1 MARLAGKVALITG
14 AARGM
19 GRTTAELF
27 ADEGATVIAGD
38 VREPEPA
45 FASEAIES
53 VHLDVSSEDAW
64 RSVVSDVLDRH
75 GRIDVLV
82 NNAGIIQYEGLEDM
96 TLEIWHRTIAVDQ
109 TGVFLGMREVVPVMK
124 RNGGGSIVNI
134 SSIWGSAAV
143 SGAHAYHA
151 AKSAVRNMTKNVA
164 MEYARDGIRANSVHP
179 GYIVTPLTEVQAP
192 EVNQLMIDTT
202 PMRRPGQ
209 SIEVAYGTLYLA
221 SDEASYVTGIELVI
235 DGGYLAQ

>member
-96 TLEIWHRTIAVDQ
+96 TLET
-109 TGVFLGMREVVPVMK
+109 
-124 RNGGGSIVNI
+124 
-134 SSIWGSAAV
+134 
-143 SGAHAYHA
+143 
-151 AKSAVRNMTKNVA
+151 
-164 MEYARDGIRANSVHP
+164 
-179 GYIVTPLTEVQAP
+179 
-192 EVNQLMIDTT
+192 
-202 PMRRPGQ
+202 
-209 SIEVAYGTLYLA
+209 
-221 SDEASYVTGIELVI
+221 
-235 DGGYLAQ
+235 